1 MKKLLCVI
9 IALSALVLSSCT
21 PKATRFDSKSID
33 NGYNNY
39 LAGGKMAYLN
49 NNLYISYIHDGYITL
64 GTYKFNNDGV
74 TNVLRDKNKLGEYA
88 FLTPNFYQ
96 YDGKLYVTSMD
107 DGIYIYDEATDNLN
121 LCYEDEYIPNYFTDD
136 LKVNW
141 DGTLRIKYRDNPEYT
156 IDEAFPYYVS
166 DNKVY
171 YMNVGGSLYVYD
183 GEKSAESEFVSYL
196 TDSNSNYL
204 HICGDKVYFDHNKE
218 DHARYESGLYCY
230 SLKDDEFKLVFE
242 FEDEINCL
250 NSYNDKLYIATD
262 KGIFTLDGKIT
273 DRSAKSIYLLDEDW
287 IYAVENEKG
296 NVYRVS
302 LDGKTVEKIG
312 F

>member
-39 LAGGKMAYLN
+39 RAGGKMAYLN
-49 NNLYISYIHDGYITL
+49 NNLYISYIYDGYITL

-74 TNVLRDKNKLGEYA
+74 TNILSDKNKLGEYA

-171 YMNVGGSLYVYD
+171 YMNEGGSLYVYD
-183 GEKSAESEFVSYL
+183 GEKSAEPEFVSYL

-262 KGIFTLDGKIT
+262 EGIFTLDGKIT

>member
-1 MKKLLCVI
+1 MFETGYDKFKKDIYALTKIDLNAYKEKQMK
-9 IALSALVLSSCT
+9 
-21 PKATRFDSKSID
+21 RRID
-33 NGYNNY
+33 N
-39 LAGGKMAYLN
+39 LITKRKMK
-49 NNLYISYIHDGYITL
+49 T
-64 GTYKFNNDGV
+64 
-74 TNVLRDKNKLGEYA
+74 
-88 FLTPNFYQ
+88 
-96 YDGKLYVTSMD
+96 
-107 DGIYIYDEATDNLN
+107 YDEYVAA
-121 LCYEDEYIPNYFTDD
+121 
-136 LKVNW
+136 LKVNPILF
-141 DGTLRIKYRDNPEYT
+141 D
-156 IDEAFPYYVS
+156 
-166 DNKVY
+166 
-171 YMNVGGSLYVYD
+171 
-183 GEKSAESEFVSYL
+183 EFVSYL

-262 KGIFTLDGKIT
+262 EGIFTLDGKIT

>member
-39 LAGGKMAYLN
+39 RAGGKMAYLN
-49 NNLYISYIHDGYITL
+49 NNLYISYIYDGYITL

-74 TNVLRDKNKLGEYA
+74 TNILSDKNKLGEYA

-171 YMNVGGSLYVYD
+171 YMNEGGSLYVYD
-183 GEKSAESEFVSYL
+183 GEKSAEPEFVSYL

-230 SLKDDEFKLVFE
+230 SLKDDEFKLVLE

-262 KGIFTLDGKIT
+262 IGIFTLDGKIT

>member
-1 MKKLLCVI
+1 MKKILCII
-9 IALSALVLSSCT
+9 IALSTLLLSSCT
-21 PKATRFDSKSID
+21 PKATSFDSKSID

-49 NNLYISYIHDGYITL
+49 NNLYISYIYDGYKTL

-74 TNVLRDKNKLGEYA
+74 TNVLSDKNKFGEYA
-88 FLTPNFYQ
+88 FLTPDFYQ
-96 YDGKLYVTSMD
+96 YDGKLYVTSME
-107 DGIYIYDEATDNLN
+107 DGTYIYDEATDSLE
-121 LCYEDEYIPNYFTDD
+121 LCYDEHIPNCFTDD

-141 DGTLRIKYRDNPEYT
+141 DGTLRIKYKNNPECA
-156 IDEAFPYYVS
+156 IDDAYPHYVS
-166 DNKVY
+166 NNKVY
-171 YMNVGGSLYVYD
+171 YMNEGGSLYVYD
-183 GEKSAESEFVSYL
+183 GEKSDEPEFVSYL

-296 NVYRVS
+296 NVYRIS

>member
-49 NNLYISYIHDGYITL
+49 NNLYISYIYDGYITL

-74 TNVLRDKNKLGEYA
+74 TNILSDKNKLGEYA

-171 YMNVGGSLYVYD
+171 YMNEGGSLYVYD
-183 GEKSAESEFVSYL
+183 GEKSAEPEFVSYL

-230 SLKDDEFKLVFE
+230 SLKDDEFKLVLE

-262 KGIFTLDGKIT
+262 IGIFTLDGKIT

>member
-39 LAGGKMAYLN
+39 RAGGKMAYLN
-49 NNLYISYIHDGYITL
+49 NNLYISYIYDGYKTL

-74 TNVLRDKNKLGEYA
+74 TNVLSDKNKLGEYA

-96 YDGKLYVTSMD
+96 YDDKLYITD
-107 DGIYIYDEATDNLN
+107 TGEGTYIYDKATDSLN
-121 LCYEDEYIPNYFTDD
+121 LCDEDE
-136 LKVNW
+136 LKLAW
-141 DGTLRIKYRDNPEYT
+141 DG
-156 IDEAFPYYVS
+156 EAYPYYVS

-171 YMNVGGSLYVYD
+171 YMNEGGSLYVYD
-183 GEKSAESEFVSYL
+183 EEKSTEPEFVSYL

-262 KGIFTLDGKIT
+262 EGIFTLDGKIT

-312 F
+312 FWGLED